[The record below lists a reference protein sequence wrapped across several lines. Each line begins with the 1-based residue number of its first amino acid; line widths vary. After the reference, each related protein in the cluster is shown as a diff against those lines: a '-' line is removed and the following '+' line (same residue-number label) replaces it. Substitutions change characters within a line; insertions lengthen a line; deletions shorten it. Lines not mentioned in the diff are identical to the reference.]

1 MTKRSLVYLA
11 VAIAFLL
18 PGCDD
23 GLGPWQEQLIA
34 FGEGEAT
41 VASVHRAWSMVYY
54 LDENLHVV
62 DSQYVYVSKQTAVH
76 QPFQER
82 INVLH
87 EGDIKQWEVVSET
100 KLKCIE
106 KIPTHAKWLRIQCIQ
121 LLTESEWKKQLMDL
135 VQTGELT
142 EEKAIEYFSQENFEE
157 KRPGLA
163 WHWLRKGTQSPIQD
177 SAEVITHI
185 GTTLLNGQSVGRSFT
200 LQAKKGQ
207 PDQWAP
213 AVQWV
218 LKYLADGDSVEIIA
232 KSDFAFST
240 QGSAALGIPG
250 QTPLIFH
257 LGVRSIQ

>member
-1 MTKRSLVYLA
+1 MTKRFTLTI
-11 VAIAFLL
+11 AICVVFLL
-18 PGCDD
+18 QGCDED
-23 GLGPWQEQLIA
+23 RGPWQEQLIA

-41 VASVHRAWSMVYY
+41 VGTAHRAWSMVYY
-54 LDENLHVV
+54 LDENRNVI
-62 DSQYVYVSKQTAVH
+62 DSQFVYISKQTAVH

-87 EGDIKQWEVVSET
+87 EGDIKEWEVVSET

-106 KIPTHAKWLRIQCIQ
+106 KIPTNAKWLRIQCIQ

-232 KSDFAFST
+232 KSDFAFGA
-240 QGSAALGIPG
+240 QGSSALGIPG

-257 LGVRSIQ
+257 LGVRSNQ

>member
-1 MTKRSLVYLA
+1 MTKRFLVFLA

-18 PGCDD
+18 AGCDD
-23 GLGPWQEQLIA
+23 GRGPWQEQLIA

-41 VASVHRAWSMVYY
+41 VGSAHRAWSMVFY
-54 LDENLHVV
+54 LDQDHHVI
-62 DSQYVYVSKQTAVH
+62 DSQFVYVSSQTALH
-76 QPFQER
+76 RPFQER
-82 INVLH
+82 VNVLH
-87 EGDIKQWEVVSET
+87 EGDIKEWEATNET
-100 KLKCIE
+100 LLSGIAKV
-106 KIPTHAKWLRIQCIQ
+106 PSNAKWMRLQCIQ

-135 VQTGELT
+135 VQTKELT

-163 WHWLRKGTQSPIQD
+163 WHWLRKGAQSPIRD

-232 KSDFAFST
+232 KSEFAFGA